1 MPIEQN
7 AGFVVYYR
15 PAKTG
20 TRVTSYSMVNSP
32 DPKRRERASSDVSPR
47 DRTDSAGSDAIS
59 TTSNTVSTSN
69 EFFAFKILPRE
80 FVAAHLSGSLHEED
94 QEEDRGKDDTC
105 KIVADRM
112 VKRIRDECVKATA
125 SIGGYVG
132 GHARDEGF
140 VRDEDV
146 VG

>member
-1 MPIEQN
+1 MIDRCGILDRQN

-15 PAKTG
+15 PSKTG
-20 TRVTSYSMVNSP
+20 TRITSYSMVNSP
-32 DPKRRERASSDVSPR
+32 DPQGRERSLSGVS
-47 DRTDSAGSDAIS
+47 THEAGSADPA
-59 TTSNTVSTSN
+59 TSASATN
-69 EFFAFKILPRE
+69 EFFAFKVLPRE
-80 FVAAHLSGSLHEED
+80 FVAAQISGSQHDED
-94 QEEDRGKDDTC
+94 EGEDRGKDDSC

-125 SIGGYVG
+125 SVGGYVG
-132 GHARDEGF
+132 GHAREDGF

>member
-1 MPIEQN
+1 M
-7 AGFVVYYR
+7 
-15 PAKTG
+15 
-20 TRVTSYSMVNSP
+20 
-32 DPKRRERASSDVSPR
+32 
-47 DRTDSAGSDAIS
+47 
-59 TTSNTVSTSN
+59 
-69 EFFAFKILPRE
+69 
-80 FVAAHLSGSLHEED
+80 AAHLSGSLHEED